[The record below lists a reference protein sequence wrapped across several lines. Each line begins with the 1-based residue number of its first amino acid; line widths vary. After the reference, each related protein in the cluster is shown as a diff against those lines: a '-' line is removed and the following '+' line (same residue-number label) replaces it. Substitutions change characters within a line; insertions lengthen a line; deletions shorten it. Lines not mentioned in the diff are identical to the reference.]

1 MERAL
6 VGSAIRTGSE
16 SEFVKIVFSLLAL
29 FDLELRNRGLKQEGC
44 KQEGSTQTGNLQAGS
59 MHDGSMQYEEIL
71 HDGSAGVVEVYE
83 DPHHCKTP
91 LTSKKTSRSRNGNK
105 GLEEKDGPTNPI
117 CLSRSALSPTSSSR
131 QACPCP

>member
-6 VGSAIRTGSE
+6 VGSAISTGSE
-16 SEFVKIVFSLLAL
+16 SEFVKIGFSLLAL
-29 FDLELRNRGLKQEGC
+29 FDLKLRNRGLKQEGC
-44 KQEGSTQTGNLQAGS
+44 KQEGSTQTGNLQAG
-59 MHDGSMQYEEIL
+59 
-71 HDGSAGVVEVYE
+71 VVEAYE

-117 CLSRSALSPTSSSR
+117 CLSQSELSPTS
-131 QACPCP
+131 